1 METTNHHPVATPPTR
16 AERLL
21 LLALVA
27 GALLWS
33 AIAPADRMTWFL
45 EVVWVLAA
53 LPLLACS
60 WRRFPLTR
68 LLCWLLAAH
77 ALVLIHGGAHTYAQT
92 PAGFWLR
99 DAGNALGL
107 ALSRNPWDRVG
118 HFMQGFVP
126 AILARELLLRLT
138 PLRRGAW
145 LAYLVLAAC
154 LSFSALFELI
164 EWGAALAFGAD
175 ADAFLATQGD
185 AWDTQWDMFLC
196 LCGAGV
202 SLLLW
207 SRLHDRQLGPAT
219 GGAAGRGA
227 GSGVAAGPRTR

>member
-1 METTNHHPVATPPTR
+1 MTPFARDTIATPPTR
-16 AERLL
+16 GERRL

-33 AIAPADRMTWFL
+33 AIAPTDRMTWFM
-45 EVVWVLAA
+45 EVVWVIVA
-53 LPLLACS
+53 LPLVALN

-77 ALVLIHGGAHTYAQT
+77 ALVLIHGGAYTYAQT
-92 PAGFWLR
+92 PLGFWLR
-99 DAGNALGL
+99 DAADAFGL
-107 ALSRNPWDRVG
+107 HVARNPWDRVG

-126 AILARELLLRLT
+126 AILARELLLRRT
-138 PLRRGAW
+138 PLRRDGW
-145 LAYLVLAAC
+145 LVYLVLAAC

-164 EWGAALAFGAD
+164 EWWSALAFGAD

-185 AWDTQWDMFLC
+185 AWDTQWDMFTC
-196 LCGAGV
+196 LCGAIT

-207 SRLHDRQLGPAT
+207 TRLHDRQLGFAAT
-219 GGAAGRGA
+219 R
-227 GSGVAAGPRTR
+227 